1 MTALVLSAGGM
12 FGAYQAGAWKALSGF
27 LQPDIV
33 VGASIGALNGWA
45 IAGGCPPDRLI
56 ESWLSLDAL
65 STYRWRVPTRPWHGF
80 MDSTAVEH
88 LIQRTHAGFSPRI
101 PYGLVATDT
110 LRLRPVLFQ
119 GPGLT
124 WQHLAASAAMLGCFS
139 QHRID
144 GRIYS
149 DGGLQCALP
158 IWAAAQMGAT
168 RVIAINVMPNVPLVV
183 KAVVGAI
190 RAVAPKR
197 HIPESMEVIRIDA
210 SVGLGS
216 AKDALYWK
224 RNNVERWIE
233 QGEIDAQSAIEE
245 SLQCR

>member
-1 MTALVLSAGGM
+1 M
-12 FGAYQAGAWKALSGF
+12 FGAYQAGVWKALSEF

-56 ESWLSLDAL
+56 EMWLGLEAL
-65 STYRWRVPTRPWHGF
+65 SHYRLRVPTRPWHGF
-80 MDSTAVEH
+80 MDSTAVEG
-88 LIQRTHAGFSPRI
+88 LIRQTHAQFSPRI
-101 PYGLVATDT
+101 PYGLIATDT
-110 LRLRPVLFQ
+110 LRLRPVLFR
-119 GPGLT
+119 GPDLT
-124 WQHLAASAAMLGCFS
+124 WQHLAASTAMLGCFS

-158 IWAAAQMGAT
+158 IWAAAEMGAT
-168 RVIAINVMPNVPLVV
+168 RVIAINVLPNVPLIVKSVV
-183 KAVVGAI
+183 SAI
-190 RAVAPKR
+190 RAVAR
-197 HIPESMEVIRIDA
+197 FRQHVPESIEVISIQA

-224 RNNVERWIE
+224 RNNIERWIE
-233 QGEIDAQSAIEE
+233 QGEMDARSAIEVN
-245 SLQCR
+245 LQCR